1 MIFDK
6 KTIRYYYWFLIEFI
20 KKNFKA
26 LLLSF
31 FLSFLFILLLISLS
45 PLFYRQFFIN
55 KKEVIGILG
64 QYNFDNLPQ
73 EITEKISSGLVYI
86 NSGQVVPLLA
96 SFWEIKD
103 EGRRFRFHLKND
115 LFWNDGKEFS
125 SYDIDFRFKDVVVK
139 VIDKKTID
147 FYLKEPSAI
156 FPFLLSKPI
165 IRPPLVGVAGLY
177 RVSRIKKKYDI
188 VKELVLY
195 PNKKGL
201 PTLVYKFYPSE
212 SELVSAY
219 KLGEVKEIKVYKK
232 SLAETFKKWK
242 NTNAQRLIDYS
253 QIMMLLINHQNEFL
267 KEKEVKKAL
276 SMAIAEDFYKDFGEM
291 ALGPIPPSSWAYNQS
306 LKQNI
311 YNEETATKIIK
322 KNLPKNA
329 SFSLFTSYDHYSV
342 ATSLKEYFEK
352 VGLPVKIKIFSYQR
366 PKKFDF
372 LLVSLKLESDP
383 DQYLLWH
390 STQENAK
397 FLHYKNVKVDKLLEE
412 GRSTLF
418 VEKRKKIYQEYQ
430 KVITDDPPGLFL
442 YHPYVY
448 VIKRK

>member
-6 KTIRYYYWFLIEFI
+6 KTIRYYYWLLIEFI

-26 LLLSF
+26 LIFSF

-125 SYDIDFRFKDVVVK
+125 SYDIDFRFKDITVK

-147 FYLKEPSAI
+147 FYLKEPSGI

-177 RVSRIKKKYDI
+177 RVSRIKKNMI
-188 VKELVLY
+188 LL
-195 PNKKGL
+195 
-201 PTLVYKFYPSE
+201 
-212 SELVSAY
+212 
-219 KLGEVKEIKVYKK
+219 K
-232 SLAETFKKWK
+232 SLF
-242 NTNAQRLIDYS
+242 
-253 QIMMLLINHQNEFL
+253 F
-267 KEKEVKKAL
+267 
-276 SMAIAEDFYKDFGEM
+276 
-291 ALGPIPPSSWAYNQS
+291 IP
-306 LKQNI
+306 
-311 YNEETATKIIK
+311 IK
-322 KNLPKNA
+322 K
-329 SFSLFTSYDHYSV
+329 D
-342 ATSLKEYFEK
+342 
-352 VGLPVKIKIFSYQR
+352 YQ
-366 PKKFDF
+366 
-372 LLVSLKLESDP
+372 L
-383 DQYLLWH
+383 
-390 STQENAK
+390 
-397 FLHYKNVKVDKLLEE
+397 
-412 GRSTLF
+412 
-418 VEKRKKIYQEYQ
+418 
-430 KVITDDPPGLFL
+430 
-442 YHPYVY
+442 
-448 VIKRK
+448 